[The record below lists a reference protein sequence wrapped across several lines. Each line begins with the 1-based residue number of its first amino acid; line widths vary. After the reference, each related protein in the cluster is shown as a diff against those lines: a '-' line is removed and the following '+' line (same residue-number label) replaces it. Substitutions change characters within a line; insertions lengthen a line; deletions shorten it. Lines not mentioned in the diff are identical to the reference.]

1 MMTAIWARVIG
12 HHREARGKCSPA
24 GRPAGRPLREQS
36 QRNGPRRVRACLTGA
51 RVFLF
56 WCPQTCILGIADACA
71 SFTLI
76 AAVFPFEIITIC
88 SL

>member
-1 MMTAIWARVIG
+1 MMAAIWAGVIG
-12 HHREARGKCSPA
+12 HHRMIGTARPGKCSPA

-36 QRNGPRRVRACLTGA
+36 QRNGSRRV